1 MMTTIFSPWQILKM
15 EENED
20 FLETTFY
27 KGNYYGTSY
36 KEYKRCSETG
46 KKIIF
51 VMDINGALRI
61 KKCLAKK
68 PVLYF

>member
-1 MMTTIFSPWQILKM
+1 MGLRIRNISVVQKQA
-15 EENED
+15 
-20 FLETTFY
+20 
-27 KGNYYGTSY
+27 
-36 KEYKRCSETG
+36 
-46 KKIIF
+46 KIIF